1 MIHSGVARRY
11 ARALLSLGLEEGRF
25 EQYGDELEAVLRAM
39 RESKELQFLVAN
51 PGYAQPQRQAAV
63 DVVASALNLSPVTV
77 SFLRLIVDRERG
89 GDLPAIARA
98 YRAMVD
104 QHAGRIRASVTAARP
119 LDDGE
124 IERLR
129 ETIGRMTGRSIVLE
143 AKTDPSLIGGAVTQ
157 VGATQF
163 DGSLRTQ
170 LERMRDD
177 LKARPIEILRS

>member
-1 MIHSGVARRY
+1 LIHSGVARRY

-25 EQYGDELEAVLRAM
+25 EQYGDELEAVLLAM

-143 AKTDPSLIGGAVTQ
+143 AKTDPALIGGAVTQ
-157 VGATQF
+157 VGPTQF